1 MSQLHFWRK
10 RIKAILATWQ
20 RVTMVDS
27 IPNCYNVFIIY
38 YARSKFCQ
46 EVESATCLFSLEWG
60 DAASDSLL
68 IGQFHRFEFIGASM
82 EKDDSMHFKEE
93 ALLKELKSIFFLFG
107 KVTIFYSEL
116 QNVTN
121 LSMRVL
127 TILQVMITWM
137 VLEMRIFRTLCVIP
151 DISKRSIK
159 SRTASCQSASQS
171 VKVAISCGATV
182 LHRLAP
188 YTGTNSEHLKNIR

>member
-1 MSQLHFWRK
+1 MRGPSFVKKLNPRPASFRW
-10 RIKAILATWQ
+10 
-20 RVTMVDS
+20 S
-27 IPNCYNVFIIY
+27 
-38 YARSKFCQ
+38 
-46 EVESATCLFSLEWG
+46 EVMPHRTHCSSVSSTDL
-60 DAASDSLL
+60 SLL
-68 IGQFHRFEFIGASM
+68 GPRWKKTTQCISKRKLFW
-82 EKDDSMHFKEE
+82 
-93 ALLKELKSIFFLFG
+93 KSWSLFFFLFG